1 MPRRTLRIVLITA
14 LAAAA
19 LAVFRRRPIEPPAD
33 EGTWEPV

>member
-1 MPRRTLRIVLITA
+1 MPRRALQILVAT

-19 LAVFRRRPIEPPAD
+19 AVALFRRRPIEPPAD